1 MGQAKNRGSFEQ
13 RKIESIAAK
22 AEIDRLNTWLKE
34 RQPVKQRQPATKGP
48 RVSGMALAL
57 CLMAPTVIPIYSR
70 EELAYRR
77 FNSF

>member
-22 AEIDRLNTWLKE
+22 KELDRLNAWLRE
-34 RQPVKQRQPATKGP
+34 REPVIKGP

-57 CLMAPTVIPIYSR
+57 CLMAPAVIPLYSI